1 MSNLMKKQENTN
13 LSFWGREV
21 EDDAV
26 CAFFFQNLNRDF
38 NTYINCAYLCHT
50 RAFGSVG

>member
-1 MSNLMKKQENTN
+1 MKKQENTN

-26 CAFFFQNLNRDF
+26 RAFVQNLNRYF
-38 NTYINCAYLCHT
+38 NTYINCAYLFHT
-50 RAFGSVG
+50 RAFGSFG